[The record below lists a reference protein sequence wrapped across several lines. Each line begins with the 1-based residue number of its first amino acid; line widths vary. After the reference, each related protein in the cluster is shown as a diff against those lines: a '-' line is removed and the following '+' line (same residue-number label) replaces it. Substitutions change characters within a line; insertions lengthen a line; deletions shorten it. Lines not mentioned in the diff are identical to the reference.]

1 MTGSVYKHSE
11 IFFIPEAV
19 DSKYIKNYDI
29 FIKNIEGNRT
39 VKNSYRPVTYIFLC
53 NTLVL
58 KVLNRA
64 LWSS

>member
-19 DSKYIKNYDI
+19 DSKYIKNQDI

-39 VKNSYRPVTYIFLC
+39 VKNIDRPVTYISL
-53 NTLVL
+53 
-58 KVLNRA
+58 
-64 LWSS
+64 